1 MMVYREFE
9 NGWMLAMNDEA
20 GKKVVPDSLFC
31 FGRQF
36 DGRPVIDFWQRE
48 GGSGLRGFLPHE
60 TENSV
65 RAFLL
70 DLGFTEVR
78 RYDPQGDPEL
88 ETIAPMLRSGR

>member
-20 GKKVVPDSLFC
+20 GKKVVPDSLFR

-36 DGRPVIDFWQRE
+36 DGHPVIDFWQRE
-48 GGSGLRGFLPHE
+48 GASGLRVFLPNE
-60 TENSV
+60 TENGV

-70 DLGFTEVR
+70 DLGFTEAR
-78 RYDPQGDPEL
+78 RYDSQGDPEL
-88 ETIAPMLRSGR
+88 EAIAPMLRPGR